1 MERTVIRNAIVLSM
15 DPTIGE
21 HLDADVLIEGEKI
34 AYRAIVLGN
43 DNRGSRHMHE
53 SARAAYSKDTI
64 PAACSRR
71 TA

>member
-34 AYRAIVLGN
+34 ADGVGVLG
-43 DNRGSRHMHE
+43 
-53 SARAAYSKDTI
+53 AV
-64 PAACSRR
+64 
-71 TA
+71 